1 MSILRVDSIRGQTAD
16 GVNKY
21 VVQIV
26 GDTLNEAV
34 STTGTTMTDTGLS
47 VTITPKLSTH
57 KFLIMVNLGVIG
69 TGSNDGVRFRLLRDS
84 TEIGSS
90 TGANT
95 YNTFMQFFP
104 SATNE
109 YLGASNHFIDSPST
123 TSSITYKLQWAMTSN
138 VNTGYINRRSSD
150 NYARASSNFTVME
163 IAQ

>member
-1 MSILRVDSIRGQTAD
+1 MSTLRVDSIRGQTAGTD
-16 GVNKY
+16 RY
-21 VVQIV
+21 IVQIV
-26 GDTLNEAV
+26 GDTLNDVAT
-34 STTGTTMTDTGLS
+34 TTGTTMADTGLS

-69 TGSNDGVRFRLLRDS
+69 TGSTDGVRFRLLRDS

-90 TGANT
+90 TGADT

-123 TSSITYKLQWAMTSN
+123 TSSITYKLQWAMTGSSD
-138 VNTGYINRRSSD
+138 TGYINRRSTS
-150 NYARASSNFTVME
+150 NYARTSSNFTVME

>member
-1 MSILRVDSIRGQTAD
+1 MSTLRVDSIRGQTAGTD
-16 GVNKY
+16 RY
-21 VVQIV
+21 IVQIV

-34 STTGTTMTDTGLS
+34 STTGTTMADIGLS

-69 TGSNDGVRFRLLRDS
+69 TGSNDGVMFRLLRDS

-90 TGANT
+90 TGADTHNL
-95 YNTFMQFFP
+95 FMQFFP

-109 YLGASNHFIDSPST
+109 YLGSSNHFIDSPST
-123 TSSITYKLQWAMTSN
+123 TSSITYKLQWAMTGSN
-138 VNTGYINRRSSD
+138 NTGYINRRSSD
-150 NYARASSNFTVME
+150 NYARTSSNFTVME

>member
-1 MSILRVDSIRGQTAD
+1 MSTLRVDSIRGQTAGTD
-16 GVNKY
+16 RY
-21 VVQIV
+21 IVQIV
-26 GDTLNEAV
+26 GDTLNDV
-34 STTGTTMTDTGLS
+34 VTTTGTTMADTGLS

-69 TGSNDGVRFRLLRDS
+69 TGTNDGVRFRLLRDS

-123 TSSITYKLQWAMTSN
+123 TSSITYKLQWAMTGSN
-138 VNTGYINRRSSD
+138 NTGYINRRSSD
-150 NYARASSNFTVME
+150 NYARTSSNFTVME